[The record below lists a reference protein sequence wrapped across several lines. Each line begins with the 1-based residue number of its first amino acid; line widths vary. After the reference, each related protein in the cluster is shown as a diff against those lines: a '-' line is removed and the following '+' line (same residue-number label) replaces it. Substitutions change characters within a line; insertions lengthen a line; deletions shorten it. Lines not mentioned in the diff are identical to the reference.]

1 MAEPTSRDDTPP
13 GPLTGIRVLDLTSVV
28 MGPWATAI
36 LGDLG
41 ADVITVEPPLGDTNR
56 AMGAGPHPQLSGV
69 SLNLLRNKRN
79 IDLDLKTDG
88 GRALLLRLAAD
99 CDVFVTN
106 LRPGPLERM
115 GATYEHVAAV
125 RPDVVYCQA
134 QGWPSDSDDAGLPAY
149 DDIVQSASGLAD
161 LAELAGG
168 TAPALMP
175 TILADKV
182 SALTIAYA
190 VLAAIVHRER
200 TGEGQRVEVPMVDAV
215 RAFLL
220 VEHGAAAIP
229 RPALGP
235 AGYQRLLSVER
246 RPQQTVDGW
255 VNLLPYS
262 AEHYDF
268 LFDLGGRADLVG
280 DPRYATGR
288 ARIAHSAFLYAQ
300 VRQIVATRTTADWLE
315 ICRTHGI
322 PATAVGRLEDVVAA
336 LPEAEHPRAGRYKV
350 VPPPARFG
358 ATPSTVRRP
367 APLIGEHTDEVLAE
381 LGLTEAEIAGLYD
394 SGALRR
400 RTAGRD

>member
-1 MAEPTSRDDTPP
+1 MAEPTSDDEITA

-41 ADVITVEPPLGDTNR
+41 ADVITVEPPYGDTNR
-56 AMGAGPHPQLSGV
+56 AMGPGPHPQLSGV

-88 GRALLLRLAAD
+88 GRELLLRLAAG

-106 LRPGPLERM
+106 LRPGPLARM
-115 GATYEHVAAV
+115 GATYEQVAAV

-134 QGWPSDSDDAGLPAY
+134 QGWPSDTDDAERPAY
-149 DDIVQSASGLAD
+149 DDIVQAASGLAD
-161 LAELAGG
+161 LAGLAGG
-168 TAPALMP
+168 PAPALMP

-190 VLAAIVHRER
+190 VLAALLHRER
-200 TGEGQRVEVPMVDAV
+200 TGAGQRVEVPMVDAV

-229 RPALGP
+229 QPALGP
-235 AGYQRLLSVER
+235 AGYQRILSVER
-246 RPQQTVDGW
+246 RPQRTVDGW
-255 VNLLPYS
+255 INLLPYS

-268 LFDLGGRADLVG
+268 LFELGGRTDLVG
-280 DPRYATGR
+280 DPRYASGR
-288 ARIAHSAFLYAQ
+288 ARIANSSFLYAQ
-300 VRQIVATRTTADWLE
+300 VREIVAARTTAEWLE
-315 ICRTHGI
+315 ICRAHGI

-336 LPEAEHPRAGRYKV
+336 LPEAEHPRAGRYRV

-358 ATPSTVRRP
+358 ATPSSVRRP

-381 LGLTEAEIAGLYD
+381 MGLTAAEIVGLYD

-400 RTAGRD
+400 RTDKG